1 MSYVLFV
8 GLTEDVNL
16 RNRLSAPR
24 ECSEESDDQGKEVE
38 QGSGARGRLHLK
50 KKEASLVLKRK
61 SYRNCFYKYIK
72 FHALGL
78 LTDSPIREPPQL
90 GEVAEK
96 ERAAKEAEPLEPET
110 SLSSL
115 LRLRLD
121 TMSLFS
127 SWIKAI
133 FIIALAFP
141 LYSETG
147 FAPSADTREKPNC
160 DVYVDQLHYCTR
172 EMDPVCA
179 TNGQTYSNRCVFCS
193 EKLENSGKFDFS
205 HYGEC

>member
-1 MSYVLFV
+1 MYGLLMFLLFF
-8 GLTEDVNL
+8 
-16 RNRLSAPR
+16 
-24 ECSEESDDQGKEVE
+24 
-38 QGSGARGRLHLK
+38 
-50 KKEASLVLKRK
+50 

-72 FHALGL
+72 FHALGKLLRNTENLRVVSAVGHLVYPVGL

-121 TMSLFS
+121 KMSLFS

-141 LYSETG
+141 LYSDSLVAKYRVKSGKLVLHLQQTHVKSQTVMCMWINYII
-147 FAPSADTREKPNC
+147 APEKWIQSVQPMAKLTPTDAFSAVKSSKIVENSILVIMVSADCLRRT
-160 DVYVDQLHYCTR
+160 L
-172 EMDPVCA
+172 
-179 TNGQTYSNRCVFCS
+179 
-193 EKLENSGKFDFS
+193 L
-205 HYGEC
+205 

>member
-1 MSYVLFV
+1 MPLLPWIKAIFII
-8 GLTEDVNL
+8 LTFT
-16 RNRLSAPR
+16 
-24 ECSEESDDQGKEVE
+24 
-38 QGSGARGRLHLK
+38 
-50 KKEASLVLKRK
+50 
-61 SYRNCFYKYIK
+61 FYS
-72 FHALGL
+72 GL

-121 TMSLFS
+121 KMSLL
-127 SWIKAI
+127 SWIKVI

-141 LYSETG
+141 LYSDSLVAKYRVKSGVMLSSRSGIPQQSDLLFASSESAKVKETG

-193 EKLENSGKFDFS
+193 EKL
-205 HYGEC
+205 